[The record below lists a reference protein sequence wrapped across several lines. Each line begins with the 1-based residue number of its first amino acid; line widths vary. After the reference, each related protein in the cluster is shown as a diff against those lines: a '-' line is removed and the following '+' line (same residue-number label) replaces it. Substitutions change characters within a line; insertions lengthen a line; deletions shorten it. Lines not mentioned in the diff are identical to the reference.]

1 MRTKITFFIATV
13 TLLFSVT
20 TTSAQTNLF
29 TNPSFE
35 DTELTTHED
44 DGSWR
49 MLEIYTEPFELL
61 YFNDGAISKAVIDT
75 YSSDGNQAVA
85 VTWGD
90 DNNMPADFIGYRLDQ
105 QFDIEGGKSYNFN
118 FDALTDGED
127 VEFLIYV
134 EYYYYLD
141 GVLTYITDTGAMGD
155 RRYFKTLE
163 GEDYAGVNGG
173 AGEVYTSP
181 ANATRVITGIQAF
194 KAPGT
199 DVTDGTVTLLDNF
212 SFTEAAAPV
221 VDDNV
226 MKNGSFED
234 TGFSDYRMLEIY
246 DGGVLKHFNND
257 AASTAAIST
266 NASEGAQSMA
276 VTWGDNSGMA
286 GFLDY
291 RLDQNV
297 AVEENKSYNFNLD
310 ALTEGRNINLGLYLE
325 WSGAGGPISDTHGE
339 NYVLELSE
347 GAAYTSVNGGEGKVY
362 VAPAGATVC
371 TVGIKARY
379 DDGGVAIDGTVTLID
394 NWSFTKEDELSTDSR
409 AILDF
414 SVYPNPATN
423 IINIQAKS
431 AIANIQLFNSVGQKV
446 ADVDGKSSIDIS
458 SLNTGLYVLKATDA
472 EGNTGVKRVV
482 KQ

>member
-75 YSSDGNQAVA
+75 YSSDGDQAVA

-134 EYYYYLD
+134 EYYYYVD

-163 GEDYAGVNGG
+163 GGDYAGVNGG

-181 ANATRVITGIQAF
+181 ANATRVITGIQAIYQ
-194 KAPGT
+194 APGQRILQM
-199 DVTDGTVTLLDNF
+199 VQL
-212 SFTEAAAPV
+212 
-221 VDDNV
+221 
-226 MKNGSFED
+226 
-234 TGFSDYRMLEIY
+234 
-246 DGGVLKHFNND
+246 
-257 AASTAAIST
+257 
-266 NASEGAQSMA
+266 
-276 VTWGDNSGMA
+276 
-286 GFLDY
+286 
-291 RLDQNV
+291 
-297 AVEENKSYNFNLD
+297 
-310 ALTEGRNINLGLYLE
+310 LYL
-325 WSGAGGPISDTHGE
+325 TTL
-339 NYVLELSE
+339 VLL
-347 GAAYTSVNGGEGKVY
+347 
-362 VAPAGATVC
+362 
-371 TVGIKARY
+371 RQR
-379 DDGGVAIDGTVTLID
+379 L
-394 NWSFTKEDELSTDSR
+394 R
-409 AILDF
+409 
-414 SVYPNPATN
+414 
-423 IINIQAKS
+423 
-431 AIANIQLFNSVGQKV
+431 
-446 ADVDGKSSIDIS
+446 
-458 SLNTGLYVLKATDA
+458 
-472 EGNTGVKRVV
+472 
-482 KQ
+482 

>member
-75 YSSDGNQAVA
+75 YSSDGDQAVA

-134 EYYYYLD
+134 EYYYYVD

-226 MKNGSFED
+226 MKNGGFED
-234 TGFSDYRMLEIY
+234 ASLSDYRMLEIY
-246 DGGVLKHFNND
+246 DGGVLKFFNND

-266 NASEGAQSMA
+266 NASEGDQSMA
-276 VTWGDNSGMA
+276 VTWGDDSGMA

-297 AVEENKSYNFNLD
+297 AVEENQSYNFNLD

-325 WSGAGGPISDTHGE
+325 WSWSRRP
-339 NYVLELSE
+339 YF
-347 GAAYTSVNGGEGKVY
+347 
-362 VAPAGATVC
+362 
-371 TVGIKARY
+371 RY
-379 DDGGVAIDGTVTLID
+379 
-394 NWSFTKEDELSTDSR
+394 SR
-409 AILDF
+409 
-414 SVYPNPATN
+414 
-423 IINIQAKS
+423 
-431 AIANIQLFNSVGQKV
+431 
-446 ADVDGKSSIDIS
+446 
-458 SLNTGLYVLKATDA
+458 
-472 EGNTGVKRVV
+472 
-482 KQ
+482 

>member
-1 MRTKITFFIATV
+1 MKTKITFFIAMV
-13 TLLFSVT
+13 TLLFSFT

-35 DTELTTHED
+35 DAELTTHEA

-49 MLEIYTEPFELL
+49 MLEIYNDPFELL
-61 YFNDGAISKAVIDT
+61 YFNNGAASEAVIDT
-75 YSSDGNQAVA
+75 YASDGDQAIA

-90 DNNMPADFIGYRLDQ
+90 SNMEADFLDYRLDQ
-105 QFDIEGGKSYNFN
+105 EFDIEGGKSYNLN
-118 FDALTDGED
+118 FDALTDGGD
-127 VEFLIYV
+127 VEFLIYI
-134 EYYYYLD
+134 EYYHYVD
-141 GVLTYITDTGAMGD
+141 GVFTHINNTGAMGD
-155 RRYFKTLE
+155 NRFFKILE
-163 GEDYAGVNGG
+163 GEDYVGVNGG

-181 ANATRVITGIQAF
+181 ANATRVIAGIKAIYQATGARL
-194 KAPGT
+194 
-199 DVTDGTVTLLDNF
+199 TDGTVTLLDNF

-234 TGFSDYRMLEIY
+234 AGFSNYRMLEIY
-246 DGGVLKHFNND
+246 DGGVLKYFNND
-257 AASTAAIST
+257 AASTTAIST
-266 NASEGAQSMA
+266 NASDGDQSMA
-276 VTWGDNSGMA
+276 VTWGDDSGMA

-297 AVEENKSYNFNLD
+297 AVEENQSYNFNLD

-325 WSGAGGPISDTHGE
+325 WHGAGGPISNTHGE

-347 GAAYTSVNGGEGKVY
+347 GAGYTSVNGGEGKVY

-371 TVGIKARY
+371 TVGMKARY

-394 NWSFTKEDELSTDSR
+394 NWSFTKVDALSTDDR
-409 AILDF
+409 ATLDF
-414 SVYPNPATN
+414 SVYPNPATD
-423 IINIQAKS
+423 IVTIQSKT
-431 AIANIQLFNSVGQKV
+431 AISNMQLFNSLGQQV
-446 ADVDGKSSIDIS
+446 LNTNGASADVSG
-458 SLNTGLYVLKATDA
+458 LATGVYVLKATDA
-472 EGNTGVKRVV
+472 EGNVGVKRVI